1 MFLIAKTAAA
11 LVAALLAVWVILA
24 CLGAIWKVPPA
35 RWENVAGAIVTVALL
50 WLSYLFNY

>member
-1 MFLIAKTAAA
+1 MFLIAKTAAT
-11 LVAALLAVWVILA
+11 LIAALLAVWVSLA

-35 RWENVAGAIVTVALL
+35 RWENVAGAIIAVALL